1 VPLYSETPSSV
12 EYISLQ
18 AAMESRTM
26 RVQEVSD
33 SGSVGDLLVI
43 NTGGIAVLALDG
55 EELAG
60 AKQNRIL
67 NTTVLLAPESRSVI
81 RVSCTEQ
88 GSWHYAASREF
99 KSSDSFAPP
108 RIREHAKRAVSQSL
122 ASELGFR
129 ADQGAVWDYV
139 DCLAAEARVHST
151 TKAMSDVVKARLPN
165 LDRIASRFTAQ
176 PGQCG
181 LLAFADGEV
190 LGFDAISRSDV
201 YSCLHTR
208 LLRSYLL
215 DIQSEGDSLR
225 AADYES
231 LAIGFIQSCAASEEH
246 SFKSPGLGDDF
257 RYTGGRVV
265 GSALLAAGEVVHS
278 AFFRTSGRGRPGGAT
293 TMRGLQTRRAFRG
306 DPFTIE

>member
-1 VPLYSETPSSV
+1 
-12 EYISLQ
+12 
-18 AAMESRTM
+18 M
-26 RVQEVSD
+26 RVREVSD
-33 SGSVGDLLVI
+33 SGIVGDLLVM
-43 NTGGIAVLALDG
+43 NTGSIAVLALDG

-67 NTTVLLAPESRSVI
+67 NTTVLLAPDSRTVI
-81 RVSCTEQ
+81 PVSCTEQ
-88 GSWHYAASREF
+88 GRWHYAVSREF

-108 RIREHAKRAVSQSL
+108 RIREHAKRAVNESL

-129 ADQGAVWDYV
+129 ADQGAVWDHV
-139 DCLAAEARVHST
+139 ACLAAEARVHST
-151 TKAMSDVVKARLPN
+151 TRAMSDVVKARLPN
-165 LDRIASRFTAQ
+165 LDRIAARFAAQ

-190 LGFDAISRSDV
+190 LGFDAVSRSYV
-201 YSCLHTR
+201 YSSLHTR

-215 DIQSEGDSLR
+215 DTESEGNSLP

-231 LAIGFIQSCAASEEH
+231 MAIGFLQSCAASEQR
-246 SFKSPGLGDDF
+246 SFKSPALGDDF

-278 AFFRTSGRGRPGGAT
+278 AFFHASAKGQPGGAPS
-293 TMRGLQTRRAFRG
+293 MRGFQTRRAFRS
-306 DPFTIE
+306 DTYTIE